1 MTQKSTNIKWHTSS
15 LSAEEREQ
23 KLGVGAIVWFTG
35 LSGSGKST
43 VARAVEA
50 ELVRSG
56 HAAFVLDGDNLRFG
70 LNKDLGFSAEDRQEN
85 IRRVGEVSKLFAD
98 ANVIL
103 LAAFISPYQKDRDAI
118 RALVPSG
125 RFVEV
130 HVSTSIDVC
139 ADRDPKGL
147 YAKAQRGEISNFTGI
162 SAPYEAPLHP
172 EIRLDTGAL
181 SLEDSVAQTIQCLAN
196 LGIVSPLQNHVN

>member
-1 MTQKSTNIKWHTSS
+1 MTQKSTNIKWHASS
-15 LSAEEREQ
+15 LSTEEREK

-50 ELVRSG
+50 ALVRG
-56 HAAFVLDGDNLRFG
+56 GYPAFVLDGDNLRFG

-98 ANVIL
+98 ANLIL
-103 LAAFISPYQKDRDAI
+103 LAAFISPYQRDRDAI
-118 RALVPSG
+118 RALLPTG

-139 ADRDPKGL
+139 AERDPKGL
-147 YAKAQRGEISNFTGI
+147 YAKAERGEITNFTGI
-162 SAPYEAPLHP
+162 SAPYEIP
-172 EIRLDTGAL
+172 EDPELQLDTGAL
-181 SLEDSVAQTIQCLAN
+181 SLEDSVVQTIECLTA
-196 LGIVSPLQNHVN
+196 LGIISPE

>member
-1 MTQKSTNIKWHTSS
+1 MTQKSTNIKWHASS
-15 LSAEEREQ
+15 LSTEEREK

-50 ELVRSG
+50 ALVRG
-56 HAAFVLDGDNLRFG
+56 GYPAFVLDGDNLRFG

-103 LAAFISPYQKDRDAI
+103 LAAFISPYQRDRDAI
-118 RALVPSG
+118 RALLPTG

-139 ADRDPKGL
+139 AERDPKGL
-147 YAKAQRGEISNFTGI
+147 YAKAERGEISNFTGI
-162 SAPYEAPLHP
+162 SAPYESP
-172 EIRLDTGAL
+172 EDPELQLDTGEL
-181 SLEDSVAQTIQCLAN
+181 SLEDSVVQTIQCLTA
-196 LGIVSPLQNHVN
+196 LGILSPE

>member
-1 MTQKSTNIKWHTSS
+1 MTQKSTNIKWHASS
-15 LSAEEREQ
+15 LSTEEREK

-43 VARAVEA
+43 VASAVEA
-50 ELVRSG
+50 ALVRG
-56 HAAFVLDGDNLRFG
+56 GYPAFVLDGDNLRFG
-70 LNKDLGFSAEDRQEN
+70 LKKDLGFAAEDRQEN

-103 LAAFISPYQKDRDAI
+103 LAAFISPYQRDRDAI
-118 RALVPSG
+118 RALLPTG

-139 ADRDPKGL
+139 AERDPKGL
-147 YAKAQRGEISNFTGI
+147 YAKAERGEISNFTGL
-162 SAPYEAPLHP
+162 SAPYESP
-172 EIRLDTGAL
+172 EDPELQLDTGAL
-181 SLEDSVAQTIQCLAN
+181 SLEDSVVQTIQCLTA
-196 LGIVSPLQNHVN
+196 LGILSPE

>member
-1 MTQKSTNIKWHTSS
+1 MTQKSTNIKWHESTVSRD
-15 LSAEEREQ
+15 EREE

-43 VARAVEA
+43 VARAVESA
-50 ELVRSG
+50 LVRRG
-56 HAAFVLDGDNLRFG
+56 NTAFVLDGDNLRFG
-70 LNKDLGFSAEDRQEN
+70 LNKDLGFSPEDRQEN
-85 IRRVGEVSKLFAD
+85 IRRVGEVAKLFAD

-118 RALVPSG
+118 RSLVPAR

-147 YAKAQRGEISNFTGI
+147 YAKAQRGEIANFTGI
-162 SAPYEAPLHP
+162 SAPYEAPVSP
-172 EIRLDTGAL
+172 ELKLDTGDL
-181 SLEDSVAQTIQCLAN
+181 SLEDSVEKTIACLRD
-196 LGIVSPLQNHVN
+196 LGIVSPQ

>member
-1 MTQKSTNIKWHTSS
+1 MTQKSTNIKWHESS
-15 LSAEEREQ
+15 LSADEREQ

-43 VARAVEA
+43 VARAVESD
-50 ELVRSG
+50 LVRRG

-125 RFVEV
+125 RFVEI
-130 HVSTSIDVC
+130 HVSTSIEVC

-162 SAPYEAPLHP
+162 SAPYEAPVKP
-172 EIRLDTGAL
+172 ELRLDTGTL
-181 SLEDSVAQTIQCLAN
+181 SLEDSVAETVRCLN
-196 LGIVSPLQNHVN
+196 DLGIVSPL

>member
-1 MTQKSTNIKWHTSS
+1 MTQKSTNIKWHESS
-15 LSAEEREQ
+15 LSTEEREE

-43 VARAVEA
+43 VARAVESD
-50 ELVRSG
+50 LVRRG

-125 RFVEV
+125 RFVEI
-130 HVSTSIDVC
+130 HVSTSIEVC

-162 SAPYEAPLHP
+162 SAPYEAPVKP
-172 EIRLDTGAL
+172 ELRLDTGTL
-181 SLEDSVAQTIQCLAN
+181 SLEDSVAETVRCLN
-196 LGIVSPLQNHVN
+196 DLGIVSPL

>member
-1 MTQKSTNIKWHTSS
+1 MTQKSTNIKWHSSS

-23 KLGVGAIVWFTG
+23 KLGAGAIVWFTG

-118 RALVPSG
+118 RALVPPN

-139 ADRDPKGL
+139 AERDPKGL

-162 SAPYEAPLHP
+162 SAPYEAPVHP
-172 EIRLDTGAL
+172 ELRLDTSAL
-181 SLEDSVAQTIQCLAN
+181 SLEDSVVQTIQCLTN
-196 LGIVSPLQNHVN
+196 LGLVSPL

>member
-1 MTQKSTNIKWHTSS
+1 MTQKSTNIKWHESS
-15 LSAEEREQ
+15 LSTDEREQ

-43 VARAVEA
+43 VARAVESH
-50 ELVRSG
+50 LVRRG

-130 HVSTSIDVC
+130 HVSTSIEVC

-162 SAPYEAPLHP
+162 SAPYEAPVNP
-172 EIRLDTGAL
+172 ELLLDTGTL
-181 SLEDSVAQTIQCLAN
+181 SLDDSVAETVRCLSS
-196 LGIVSPLQNHVN
+196 LGIVSPL

>member
-1 MTQKSTNIKWHTSS
+1 MTQKSTNIKWHESS
-15 LSAEEREQ
+15 LSTDEREQ

-43 VARAVEA
+43 VARAVESH
-50 ELVRSG
+50 LVRRG

-130 HVSTSIDVC
+130 HVSTSIEVC

-162 SAPYEAPLHP
+162 SAPYEAPVNP
-172 EIRLDTGAL
+172 ELLLDTGTL
-181 SLEDSVAQTIQCLAN
+181 SLDDSVAETVRCLSG
-196 LGIVSPLQNHVN
+196 LGIVSPL

>member
-1 MTQKSTNIKWHTSS
+1 MTQKSTNIKWHSSS
-15 LSAEEREQ
+15 LSAEEREE

-43 VARAVEA
+43 VARAVESA
-50 ELVRSG
+50 LVRRG
-56 HAAFVLDGDNLRFG
+56 DTAFVLDGDNLRFG
-70 LNKDLGFSAEDRQEN
+70 LNKDLGFSPEDRQEN

-103 LAAFISPYQKDRDAI
+103 LAAFISPYQRDRDAI
-118 RALVPSG
+118 RALVPAG

-139 ADRDPKGL
+139 AERDPKGL
-147 YAKAQRGEISNFTGI
+147 YAKAQRGEITNFTGI
-162 SAPYEAPLHP
+162 SAPYEAPVNP
-172 EIRLDTGAL
+172 ELKLDTGDL
-181 SLEDSVAQTIQCLAN
+181 SLEESVYTTIDRLMT
-196 LGIVSPLQNHVN
+196 LGIVSPL

>member
-1 MTQKSTNIKWHTSS
+1 MTQKSTNIKWHASS
-15 LSAEEREQ
+15 LSTKEREE

-50 ELVRSG
+50 ALVRGGYS
-56 HAAFVLDGDNLRFG
+56 AFVLDGDNLRFG
-70 LNKDLGFSAEDRQEN
+70 LNNDLGFSAEDRQEN

-103 LAAFISPYQKDRDAI
+103 LAAFISPYQRDRDAI
-118 RALVPSG
+118 RGLLPTG

-139 ADRDPKGL
+139 AERDPKGL
-147 YAKAQRGEISNFTGI
+147 YAKAERGEISNFTGI
-162 SAPYEAPLHP
+162 SAPYETP
-172 EIRLDTGAL
+172 EEPELQLDTGAL
-181 SLEDSVAQTIQCLAN
+181 SLEDSVVQTIQCLTA
-196 LGIVSPLQNHVN
+196 LGIISPE

>member
-1 MTQKSTNIKWHTSS
+1 MTQKSTNIKWHASS
-15 LSAEEREQ
+15 LSTEEREK

-50 ELVRSG
+50 ALVRG
-56 HAAFVLDGDNLRFG
+56 GYPAFVLDGDNLRFG
-70 LNKDLGFSAEDRQEN
+70 LNKDLGFSAGDRQEN

-103 LAAFISPYQKDRDAI
+103 LAAFISPYQRDRDAI
-118 RALVPSG
+118 RALLPTG

-139 ADRDPKGL
+139 AERDPKGL
-147 YAKAQRGEISNFTGI
+147 YAKAERGEITNFTGI
-162 SAPYEAPLHP
+162 SAPYETP
-172 EIRLDTGAL
+172 EDPELQLDTGEL
-181 SLEDSVAQTIQCLAN
+181 SLEDSVLQTIECLTA
-196 LGIVSPLQNHVN
+196 LGILSPE

>member
-1 MTQKSTNIKWHTSS
+1 MTQKSANIKWHESS
-15 LSAEEREQ
+15 LSTEEREE

-43 VARAVEA
+43 VARAVESA
-50 ELVRSG
+50 LVRSG

-118 RALVPSG
+118 RTLVPSG

-139 ADRDPKGL
+139 AERDPKGL

-162 SAPYEAPLHP
+162 SAPYEAPVNP
-172 EIRLDTGAL
+172 ELRLDTGTL
-181 SLEDSVAQTIQCLAN
+181 SLEDSVVETVRCLSG
-196 LGIVSPLQNHVN
+196 LGIVSPL

>member
-1 MTQKSTNIKWHTSS
+1 MTQKSTNIKWHESTVSKV
-15 LSAEEREQ
+15 EREE

-43 VARAVEA
+43 VARAVESA
-50 ELVRSG
+50 LVRRGNS
-56 HAAFVLDGDNLRFG
+56 AFVLDGDNLRFG
-70 LNKDLGFSAEDRQEN
+70 LNKDLGFSASDRKEN

-103 LAAFISPYQKDRDAI
+103 LAAFISPYQRDRDSI

-130 HVSTSIDVC
+130 HVSTSIEVC

-147 YAKAQRGEISNFTGI
+147 YAKAKRGEISNFTGI
-162 SAPYEAPLHP
+162 SAPYEAPLNP
-172 EIRLDTGAL
+172 ELKLDTGML
-181 SLEDSVAQTIQCLAN
+181 SLEDSVEQTVTCLMD
-196 LGIVSPLQNHVN
+196 LGIVSPL

>member
-1 MTQKSTNIKWHTSS
+1 MTQKSTNIKWHESTVSRD
-15 LSAEEREQ
+15 EREE

-43 VARAVEA
+43 VARAVESA
-50 ELVRSG
+50 LVRRG
-56 HAAFVLDGDNLRFG
+56 NTAFVLDGDNLRFG
-70 LNKDLGFSAEDRQEN
+70 LNKDLGFSPEDRQEN

-118 RALVPSG
+118 RALVPTG

-130 HVSTSIDVC
+130 HVSTSIEVC

-162 SAPYEAPLHP
+162 SAPYEAPVNP
-172 EIRLDTGAL
+172 ELQLDTGTL
-181 SLEDSVAQTIQCLAN
+181 SLDESVEQTLSCLMN
-196 LGIVSPLQNHVN
+196 LGIVSPS